1 MPKVDIKSYSEE
13 ELVAFFAKLGQKP
26 YRTHQVLD
34 WIYNRDVK
42 NFSDMSNIKKDLRE
56 KLENLF
62 TLYTMEEYSRDVSN
76 DGTVKWLF
84 KTHDGHF
91 IETVM
96 IPAESRNSICVS
108 TQVGCAMACTFCRTG
123 KMGLKRHLECGE
135 ILEQFLI
142 VRQYLTENELGP
154 LTNLIYM
161 GMGEPFHNYDNVA
174 SSAHWL
180 NHQKYLNISKRRI
193 TVSTSGIAP
202 KIIQMADEKFPG
214 NLALSLN
221 GTNDKMRSA
230 TMPINGRYDMKEVLA
245 AVDHFLKVTGNYV
258 TFEYVLIKNITCTAE
273 AAHELK
279 AIIHDRRC
287 KINAI
292 ALNPGDDPTLLPP
305 SPEEIEEF
313 LEIIRTTGKHIT
325 VRQPRGR
332 DIKAACGQLAVK
344 KNQQPE
350 KA

>member
-1 MPKVDIKSYSEE
+1 
-13 ELVAFFAKLGQKP
+13 
-26 YRTHQVLD
+26 
-34 WIYNRDVK
+34 
-42 NFSDMSNIKKDLRE
+42 
-56 KLENLF
+56 
-62 TLYTMEEYSRDVSN
+62 
-76 DGTVKWLF
+76 
-84 KTHDGHF
+84 
-91 IETVM
+91 
-96 IPAESRNSICVS
+96 
-108 TQVGCAMACTFCRTG
+108 
-123 KMGLKRHLECGE
+123 
-135 ILEQFLI
+135 
-142 VRQYLTENELGP
+142 
-154 LTNLIYM
+154 M
-161 GMGEPFHNYDNVA
+161 GMGEPFHNYDNVEK
-174 SSAHWL
+174 SAQWL

-202 KIIQMADEKFPG
+202 KIVQMADESFPG

-230 TMPINGRYDMKEVLA
+230 TMPINGRYDMKELLA
-245 AVDHFLKVTGNYV
+245 SVDHYLKVTGNYI
-258 TFEYVLIKNITCTAE
+258 TFEYVLIKDITCTAQ

-279 AIIHDRRC
+279 DIIHDRRC

-292 ALNPGDDPTLLPP
+292 ALNPGDDPSLLPP

-313 LEIIRTTGKHIT
+313 LEIIRATGKHIT